1 MRRLRIAI
9 AAGDGVKTEMDTF
22 LWARARAVPVLL
34 SLAAAFFP
42 FLRAYAQVA
51 GGTAP
56 QGPPKSWIDPDTG
69 HRVIRLTDAPGSATL
84 YFNDCGETPD
94 GREIV
99 FTTTEDRSA
108 RILDLG
114 TGQARLVAQG
124 PVKTICMGRK
134 TPSVFYV
141 RMENDAQV
149 LYSTNV
155 DSGATR
161 RLAVLPGKGALYTVN
176 ADETMA
182 AGTYVP
188 GDPPTYG
195 GRAGFG
201 FPDSPQVDPLEQDPK
216 KGTLM
221 ADRFAA
227 RLPIV
232 LYTVDLA
239 TGRSKTLL
247 SSTDWLNHLQFS
259 PTDPTLLMYCHEG
272 PWQLVDRIWTIR
284 TDGTHNHLV
293 HKRTMEM
300 EIAGHEWW
308 GPGGETVWYQLHY
321 PAALGVNFMAC
332 ENVNTGARLWISY
345 GPDAAS
351 IHHNSSPDGTL
362 FCGDGDKTN
371 PWVVLCRPV
380 FNPGRDTFGSNLT
393 KTGTVRVERLV
404 NMSRHNYQL
413 EPNPIFTRDQKL
425 VIFRS
430 NMFGATYVFGVE
442 VAKAGSP

>member
-1 MRRLRIAI
+1 
-9 AAGDGVKTEMDTF
+9 
-22 LWARARAVPVLL
+22 
-34 SLAAAFFP
+34 LAAS
-42 FLRAYAQVA
+42 FLFVRANAQD
-51 GGTAP
+51 TAAASP
-56 QGPPKSWIDPDTG
+56 QSPPKSWIDPDTG
-69 HRVIRLTDAPGSATL
+69 HRVIRLTDDPGSATL
-84 YFNDCGETPD
+84 YFNDCDETPD
-94 GREIV
+94 GQEVI
-99 FTTTEDRSA
+99 FTTTADRSA
-108 RILDLG
+108 RILDLR
-114 TGQARLVAQG
+114 TGQTRLVVQG
-124 PVKTICMGRK
+124 PMKTICMGRK

-155 DSGATR
+155 DSGVTR

-176 ADETMA
+176 ADETLA
-182 AGTYVP
+182 AGTYVT
-188 GDPPTYG
+188 GNPPTFG

-221 ADRFAA
+221 QDRFDAH
-227 RLPIV
+227 LPIV
-232 LYTVDLA
+232 LYTVDLS
-239 TGRSKTLL
+239 TGQSKTLQT
-247 SSTDWLNHLQFS
+247 STDWLNHLQFS
-259 PTDPTLLMYCHEG
+259 PSDPSLLMYCHEG

-284 TDGTHNHLV
+284 TDGSHNQIV

-308 GPGGETVWYQLHY
+308 GPGGETVWYQLHFP
-321 PAALGVNFMAC
+321 PALRINFMAC
-332 ENVNTGARLWISY
+332 EDVNTGARTWISY

-351 IHHNSSPDGTL
+351 IHHNISPDGTL

-371 PWVVLCRPV
+371 PWIILCRPV
-380 FNPGRDTFGSNLT
+380 FTPDRKTFGSNLI
-393 KTGTVRVERLV
+393 KTGTVKVERLA
-404 NMSRHNYQL
+404 NMSKHNYAL

-442 VAKAGSP
+442 VAKAGPGGVQ

>member
-1 MRRLRIAI
+1 MIAMKCPFSASARATLVVLSAAAGSFLFRAI
-9 AAGDGVKTEMDTF
+9 AQGTET
-22 LWARARAVPVLL
+22 
-34 SLAAAFFP
+34 
-42 FLRAYAQVA
+42 VA
-51 GGTAP
+51 T
-56 QGPPKSWIDPDTG
+56 QSPPKSWIDPDTG
-69 HRVIRLTDAPGSATL
+69 HRIIRLTDDPGSATL
-84 YFNDCGETPD
+84 YFNDCGDTPD
-94 GREIV
+94 GHEVI
-99 FTTTEDRSA
+99 FTTTNDRSA
-108 RILDLG
+108 RILDLR
-114 TGQARLVAQG
+114 TGQTRLVVHG
-124 PVKTICMGRK
+124 PIKTICMGRR
-134 TPSVFYV
+134 TPTVFYV
-141 RMENDAQV
+141 RMEADAQV
-149 LYSTNV
+149 LYSTGV
-155 DSGATR
+155 DDGVTR

-176 ADETMA
+176 ADETLA

-188 GDPPTYG
+188 GDPPTFG

-201 FPDSPQVDPLEQDPK
+201 FPDSPQVDPLEQDPR

-227 RLPIV
+227 HLPIV
-232 LYTVDLA
+232 MYTVDLA

-259 PTDPTLLMYCHEG
+259 PSDPSLLMYCHEG

-293 HKRTMEM
+293 HQRTMEM

-321 PAALGVNFMAC
+321 PTGMGINFMAC
-332 ENVNTGARLWISY
+332 ENVTTGGRLRIYY

-351 IHHNSSPDGTL
+351 IHHNISPDGSL
-362 FCGDGDKTN
+362 FCGDGDKAN

-380 FNPGRDTFGSNLT
+380 LNPDHGTFGSNLT
-393 KTGTVRVERLV
+393 KTGAVKVERLV

-442 VAKAGSP
+442 LARAGTP